1 MNQAA
6 LAIKNLKK
14 YFPVYS
20 GFPPR
25 AKNWIK
31 AVDGVTLNIEK
42 GETLGLVGESGCGKS
57 TLVNT
62 ILRLEKPT
70 SGEVILE
77 AKDVFHLN
85 KKEMFLLR
93 KKIQMVFQ
101 DPFWSLNPRWLI
113 KDILGEP
120 LRVHLNMTFGELL
133 SKVEKLLGMVGIPKA
148 SLYKYPHEF
157 SGGERQRI
165 AIARALALEPDFVIF
180 DEPTSSIDVFSQT
193 QILELLKKLK
203 KEFNLTYILIS
214 HDLSVVK
221 SMADKIAIM
230 YLGKVVEY
238 GSAKEVFKNPAHPYT
253 NALFKAIPNADTKDI
268 NSIIALE
275 GEVPSAINIPSG
287 CRFHTRCPV
296 ALEICHKKEPP
307 IVKLSKE
314 HEAVCFLLEKK
325 VRKER
330 VYYEKNHG

>member
-20 GFPPR
+20 GFTPR
-25 AKNWIK
+25 ARDWIK
-31 AVDGVTLNIEK
+31 AVDGVTLNIKK
-42 GETLGLVGESGCGKS
+42 GDTLGLVGESGCGKS

-70 SGEVILE
+70 SGEVLLE
-77 AKDVFHLN
+77 EKDVFHLN
-85 KKEMFLLR
+85 KREMFLLR
-93 KKIQMVFQ
+93 KEIQIVFQ

-120 LRVHLNMTFGELL
+120 LRVHLNMTSGELL
-133 SKVEKLLGMVGIPKA
+133 SRMEKLLGMVGIPKTA
-148 SLYKYPHEF
+148 LYKYPHEF

-165 AIARALALEPDFVIF
+165 AIARALALEPKFVVL
-180 DEPTSSIDVFSQT
+180 DEPTSSLDAFSQS
-193 QILELLKKLK
+193 QLLELLEKLK

-238 GSAKEVFKNPAHPYT
+238 GPIKEVFKNPAHPYT
-253 NALFKAIPNADTKDI
+253 NALFKAIPTADTKDI

-275 GEVPSAINIPSG
+275 GDVPSAINIPSG

-307 IVKLSKE
+307 VVKLNKE
-314 HEAVCFLLEKK
+314 HEAVCFLLKK
-325 VRKER
+325 SKKGESLL
-330 VYYEKNHG
+330 

>member
-1 MNQAA
+1 MNQVA

-20 GFPPR
+20 GFPSR
-25 AKNWIK
+25 VRDWIK
-31 AVDGVTLNIEK
+31 AVDGVTLNIKK
-42 GETLGLVGESGCGKS
+42 GETLGVVGESGCGKS

-62 ILRLEKPT
+62 ILRLEEPT

-77 AKDVFHLN
+77 GKNVFCLN
-85 KKEMFLLR
+85 KKEMSQLR
-93 KKIQMVFQ
+93 KKIQIVFQ

-113 KDILGEP
+113 KDIVGEP
-120 LRVHLNMTFGELL
+120 LYVHLNLSLGELL
-133 SKVEKLLGMVGIPKA
+133 SKVEKLLEMVGIPKKA
-148 SLYKYPHEF
+148 LYKYPHEF

-165 AIARALALEPDFVIF
+165 AIARTLALEPNFIIL

-203 KEFNLTYILIS
+203 GGFNLTYILIS

-221 SMADKIAIM
+221 SMADKISIM

-238 GSAKEVFKNPAHPYT
+238 GPAEEVFKNPVHPYT
-253 NALFKAIPNADTKDI
+253 NALFKAIPNAGTKDI

-275 GEVPSAINIPSG
+275 GDVPSAINIPSG

-307 IVKLSKE
+307 VVKLSEE
-314 HEAVCFLLEKK
+314 HEAVCFLLEKSK
-325 VRKER
+325 KGESLL
-330 VYYEKNHG
+330 

>member
-1 MNQAA
+1 MNQPA
-6 LAIKNLKK
+6 LVIKNLKK

-25 AKNWIK
+25 VKNWIK
-31 AVDGVTLNIEK
+31 AVDGVTLNIKK
-42 GETLGLVGESGCGKS
+42 GETLGIVGESGCGKS

-62 ILRLEKPT
+62 ILRLEEPT
-70 SGEVILE
+70 SGEVALE
-77 AKDVFHLN
+77 GQDIFRLN
-85 KKEMFLLR
+85 KKEVAKLR
-93 KKIQMVFQ
+93 KEIQIVFQ

-113 KDILGEP
+113 KDIVGEP
-120 LRVHLNMTFGELL
+120 LRVHFNLSSGEIL
-133 SKVEKLLGMVGIPKA
+133 SKVEKLLGMVGIPKIA
-148 SLYKYPHEF
+148 LYKYPHEF

-165 AIARALALEPDFVIF
+165 AIARALALEPNFVIL
-180 DEPTSSIDVFSQT
+180 DEPTSSIDVFSQN
-193 QILELLKKLK
+193 QILKLLKKLK
-203 KEFNLTYILIS
+203 EEFNLTYILIS

-238 GSAKEVFKNPAHPYT
+238 GPAKKVFESPAHPYT
-253 NALFKAIPNADTKDI
+253 NALFKAIPDANTKDI

-296 ALEICHKKEPP
+296 AREICHKEEPP
-307 IVKLSKE
+307 VIKLSEE
-314 HEAVCFLLEKK
+314 HEAVCFLLKK
-325 VRKER
+325 GER
-330 VYYEKNHG
+330 GESWL

>member
-20 GFPPR
+20 GFPSR
-25 AKNWIK
+25 VRDWIK
-31 AVDGVTLNIEK
+31 AVDGVTLNIKK
-42 GETLGLVGESGCGKS
+42 GETLGVVGESGCGKS

-62 ILRLEKPT
+62 ILRLEEPT

-77 AKDVFHLN
+77 EKDIFHLN
-85 KKEMFLLR
+85 KREMSLLR
-93 KKIQMVFQ
+93 KEIQIVFQ

-113 KDILGEP
+113 KDIVGEP
-120 LRVHLNMTFGELL
+120 LYVHLNLSLGELL
-133 SKVEKLLGMVGIPKA
+133 TKVEKLLEMVGIPKTA
-148 SLYKYPHEF
+148 LYKYPHEF

-165 AIARALALEPDFVIF
+165 AIARALALEPNFVIL
-180 DEPTSSIDVFSQT
+180 DEPTSSIDVFSQS
-193 QILELLKKLK
+193 QVLELLEKLK

-238 GSAKEVFKNPAHPYT
+238 GPAEEVFKNPTHPYT
-253 NALFKAIPNADTKDI
+253 NALFKAIPNAGTKDI

-275 GEVPSAINIPSG
+275 GDVPSAINIPSG

-307 IVKLSKE
+307 VVKLSKE
-314 HEAVCFLLEKK
+314 HEAVCFLLEKS
-325 VRKER
+325 KEG
-330 VYYEKNHG
+330 ESLL

>member
-1 MNQAA
+1 MNQPA

-20 GFPPR
+20 GFPSR
-25 AKNWIK
+25 VRDWIK
-31 AVDGVTLNIEK
+31 AVDGVTLNIKK
-42 GETLGLVGESGCGKS
+42 GETLGVVGESGCGKS

-62 ILRLEKPT
+62 ILRLEEPT

-77 AKDVFHLN
+77 GKDVFHLN
-85 KKEMFLLR
+85 KREISLLR
-93 KKIQMVFQ
+93 KEIQIVFQ

-113 KDILGEP
+113 KDIVGEP
-120 LRVHLNMTFGELL
+120 LYVHLNLSLRELL
-133 SKVEKLLGMVGIPKA
+133 SKAEKLLETVGIPKTA
-148 SLYKYPHEF
+148 LYKYPHEF

-165 AIARALALEPDFVIF
+165 AIARALALEPNFVIL
-180 DEPTSSIDVFSQT
+180 DEPTSSIDVFSQS
-193 QILELLKKLK
+193 QVLELLEKLK

-238 GSAKEVFKNPAHPYT
+238 GPAEEVFKNPAHPYT

-275 GEVPSAINIPSG
+275 GDVPSAINIPSG

-307 IVKLSKE
+307 VVYLNKE
-314 HEAVCFLLEKK
+314 HKAVCFLLEKSK
-325 VRKER
+325 KGESLL
-330 VYYEKNHG
+330 

>member
-1 MNQAA
+1 MYQAA
-6 LAIKNLKK
+6 LAIKNLKI

-20 GFPPR
+20 GFR
-25 AKNWIK
+25 SRVRGWIK
-31 AVDGVTLNIEK
+31 AVDGVTLNIKK
-42 GETLGLVGESGCGKS
+42 GETLGVVGESGCGKS

-77 AKDVFHLN
+77 GKDIFHLN
-85 KKEMFLLR
+85 KREMFLLR
-93 KKIQMVFQ
+93 REIQIVFQ

-133 SKVEKLLGMVGIPKA
+133 SKVEKLLGMVGIPKT

-165 AIARALALEPDFVIF
+165 AIARALALEPNFVIL
-180 DEPTSSIDVFSQT
+180 DEPTSSLDVFSQS
-193 QILELLKKLK
+193 QVLELLEKLK

-238 GSAKEVFKNPAHPYT
+238 GPAKEVFKNPIHPYT
-253 NALFKAIPNADTKDI
+253 NALFKAIPNAGSKDI

-275 GEVPSAINIPSG
+275 GDVPSAINIPSG

-307 IVKLSKE
+307 IVNLSKE
-314 HEAVCFLLEKK
+314 HEAACFF
-325 VRKER
+325 VRK
-330 VYYEKNHG
+330 K